1 MKRQLATLVGLLLV
15 TVLGT
20 KAQVNITLVDK
31 VNPTDEMF
39 IDMAVT
45 AAQTS
50 VDDGGMACG
59 AVVILNGAWRSTG
72 RATASQTAEE
82 AAIAKSRLK
91 SLDNATIYTVNEPT
105 TAALNAIAKAG
116 GTKVVFANSRSDVM
130 RAGLYSE
137 SDYDS
142 AALADGVAE
151 QVEMVQ
157 LLYHPASTLISKQR

>member
-50 VDDGGMACG
+50 VDDGGMA
-59 AVVILNGAWRSTG
+59 
-72 RATASQTAEE
+72 
-82 AAIAKSRLK
+82 
-91 SLDNATIYTVNEPT
+91 
-105 TAALNAIAKAG
+105 
-116 GTKVVFANSRSDVM
+116 
-130 RAGLYSE
+130 
-137 SDYDS
+137 
-142 AALADGVAE
+142 
-151 QVEMVQ
+151 
-157 LLYHPASTLISKQR
+157 